1 MLDKSVAGLY
11 LEQNLTPAL
20 PCWKSGN
27 GALILPVHLRHA
39 SNLKLFEELKRR
51 NVFRAGTAY
60 LITAWLILQVGDV
73 LLNNLPAPGWVMPA
87 IILVLALGLP
97 VTLAVSWF
105 YELGPGGLVRD
116 DDQADPDHADP
127 RTGRMINAAIM
138 GVLLL
143 AVGVLLV
150 DKLWLSSGSPPSAP
164 DISDKSIAVLPFDNY
179 SADASQAWFARGLAE
194 ETINVLART
203 PDLRVAART
212 SSFRWQDSDLS
223 IPDIAR
229 RLGVAHVLEGSVRRT
244 PERIRVTVQLVRA
257 GDGFQ
262 VWSESYDRASSELI
276 AIQEDIALSIARA
289 LQTAM
294 DPDALERMLQAGTRS
309 VEAFEQYLRGLAM
322 TGAANAAGSFKT
334 GAALDAFKQAL
345 DHDSGFAEAAYEAA
359 KLYREMA
366 NTTIMVRSGEASVEA
381 LRDGFAR
388 SIQMAIDAA
397 AHDAAHLKYQA
408 LQAEAGLRLV
418 RAQSN
423 LEVYLDQRPN
433 DIAAWSDY
441 SYVSRKIQDRN
452 ALQRAVEARLRLA
465 PNDPLMAEELGVA
478 LVLIGF
484 TKAGIE
490 QFQRA
495 LELDPGSLS
504 IQYQAHRAYLWAGM
518 DEAAAEL
525 ADSLLQSDLAP
536 IYATNVRL
544 RNACVRGD
552 RSTAEAILAT
562 KAETDLFGRWYAL
575 KLLGEHRAAA
585 EVLRPLDATAA
596 GRDDLA
602 GYLIYPV
609 FDPSVFPNLSSA
621 LERQG
626 IQRQEPVEFPFACPA
641 STPA

>member
-1 MLDKSVAGLY
+1 M
-11 LEQNLTPAL
+11 
-20 PCWKSGN
+20 
-27 GALILPVHLRHA
+27 
-39 SNLKLFEELKRR
+39 KLFEELKRR
-51 NVFRAGTAY
+51 HVFRAGAAY
-60 LITAWLILQVGDV
+60 LVTAWLILQVGDV
-73 LLNNLPAPGWVMPA
+73 LLNNLPVPGWVMPA

-116 DDQADPDHADP
+116 DHPADPDHADP
-127 RTGRMINAAIM
+127 RTGRILNAAIM
-138 GVLLL
+138 GILLL

-150 DKLWLSSGSPPSAP
+150 DKWWLSNEPSATAR
-164 DISDKSIAVLPFDNY
+164 DTIDKSIAVLAFDNY
-179 SADASQAWFARGLAE
+179 SAEPDQAWFARGLAE

-212 SSFRWQDSDLS
+212 SSFRLQDSDLS
-223 IPDIAR
+223 IREIGQ

-244 PERIRVTVQLVRA
+244 PERVRVTVQLVRA
-257 GDGFQ
+257 ADGFQ

-276 AIQEDIALSIARA
+276 AIQEDIALSIAQA

-294 DPDALERMLQAGTRS
+294 DPQALERMLQAGTRS

-322 TGAANAAGSFKT
+322 TGAANASGSFET

-366 NTTIMVRSGEASVEA
+366 NTTIMVRSEGASVEA
-381 LRDGFAR
+381 LRSGFAR

-397 AHDAAHLKYQA
+397 AQDAARLKYQA

-423 LEVYLDQRPN
+423 LEAYLDQRPN

-441 SYVSRKIQDRN
+441 SYVSRKIQDRE
-452 ALQRAVEARLRLA
+452 AFQRAVEARQRLA
-465 PNDPLMAEELGVA
+465 PNDPLMAEELGAA
-478 LVLIGF
+478 LVLSGSVD
-484 TKAGIE
+484 AGVEHI
-490 QFQRA
+490 QRGLA
-495 LELDPGSLS
+495 LEPDSLS
-504 IQYQAHRAYLWAGM
+504 FQYQAHRAYLWAGM
-518 DEAAAEL
+518 NEAAAEL
-525 ADSLLQSDLAP
+525 AASLLASDLAP

-544 RNACVRGD
+544 RDACARGD
-552 RSTAEAILAT
+552 RATAEAMLAT

-575 KLLGEHRAAA
+575 KLLGEHQAAT

-602 GYLIYPV
+602 GYLPYPV
-609 FDPSVFPNLSSA
+609 FDPAPFPNLSSA

-626 IQRQEPVEFPFACPA
+626 IQRQAPVEFPFACPA
-641 STPA
+641 SAEARSGR